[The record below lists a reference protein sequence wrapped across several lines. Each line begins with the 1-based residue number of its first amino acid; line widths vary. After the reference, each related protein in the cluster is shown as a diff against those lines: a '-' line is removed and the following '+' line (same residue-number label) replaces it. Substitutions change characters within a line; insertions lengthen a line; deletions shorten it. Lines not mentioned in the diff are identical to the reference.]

1 MRELEVLGDGHLKL
15 RFVEWKEFFEQ
26 ELVEQVRAQMKA
38 LIEKALEGERD
49 RYLNLGYYEHDPE
62 FRLDY
67 RNGYYLRNFA
77 TRLGLLQALK
87 IPRTRRGF
95 RTQILPRYQRHQDAV
110 HDLIR
115 QAFLRGISTRQVGQ
129 VLEPVLGEAYSAQTV
144 SNLTRQLDQDVAQF
158 HRRKLS
164 DEYLYLFLDGV
175 VLKVRDPGGK
185 MRRRVIL
192 VACGLTR
199 SGRRELIAYHFAI
212 NGESEA
218 AWTEF
223 LQSLFLRGLE
233 GHHLRLIVL
242 DGGKG
247 LRAALHLVFP
257 AVPVQLCWAHKLR
270 NIADKV
276 PRREGSCVAE
286 ASAIYRAAN
295 RRKAEQAFRQWKLRW
310 ETHRPK
316 AVACI
321 ERDLDCL
328 LNFFAVPEGHWKK
341 VRTTNVIE
349 RAFREVRR
357 RTRPMSSFNNLAS
370 CDRIVFGVVHHLNRS
385 WERKTLPEFTH
396 KC

>member
-1 MRELEVLGDGHLKL
+1 MRELEVLGSGHLKL
-15 RFVEWKEFFEQ
+15 DFAEWKDFFEQ
-26 ELVEQVRAQMKA
+26 ELVEQVRAQLKA

-49 RYLNLGYYEHDPE
+49 HYLNLGYYEHDPE

-77 TRLGLLQALK
+77 TRLGLLEALK

-95 RTQILPRYQRHQDAV
+95 RTQLLPRYQRHQEAV
-110 HDLIR
+110 HELIR
-115 QAFLRGISTRQVGQ
+115 QAFLRGISTRQVGA

-144 SNLTRQLDQDVAQF
+144 SNITRALDHAVAQF
-158 HRRKLS
+158 HHRPLR
-164 DEYLYLFLDGV
+164 DEYVYLFLDGV
-175 VLKVRDPGGK
+175 VLKVRDSSRTV
-185 MRRRVIL
+185 RRRVIL
-192 VACGLTR
+192 VACGITR
-199 SGRRELIAYHFAI
+199 SGRRELMDYHFAAQ
-212 NGESEA
+212 GESEA

-223 LQSLFLRGLE
+223 LQGLFLRGLE
-233 GHHLRLIVL
+233 GKQLRLIVL

-247 LRAALHLVFP
+247 LRAALPLVFP
-257 AVPVQLCWAHKLR
+257 TVPVQLCWAHKLR

-276 PRREGSCVAE
+276 AQKEGSCVAE
-286 ASAIYRAAN
+286 ASAIYRASN
-295 RRKAEQAFRQWKLRW
+295 RHQAEQAFRQWKRRW
-310 ETHRPK
+310 ETPRPK

-357 RTRPMSSFNNLAS
+357 RTRPMSSFSNLAS

-385 WERKTLPEFTH
+385 WERKPLPQFTQI
-396 KC
+396 C